1 MITLSPNHSVNEVAS
16 PNFQVVSSQKKFEV
30 TLAHQI
36 AGKNSIHFTHLH
48 LLDGSGDVMVGRCN
62 TNLAH
67 DGAKLRAGEMVQ
79 LHLFTPLTYVMSSG
93 ADQGNLP
100 RAPMVVI
107 HTFSRIGYSPL
118 PQNVSNPITCVKV
131 TESCESTISNDGEFD
146 TLVDYDCTPQQ
157 RYCAK
162 YGLSPIMCVCQ
173 TDPPENINLEV
184 VHEYCWFATKDVADM
199 DNGNKRNMLYWWYMT
214 NIYNIGGRGVT
225 KKPPE
230 CLSSPTRHAYP
241 EKDGKYKGYR
251 KSE

>member
-1 MITLSPNHSVNEVAS
+1 
-16 PNFQVVSSQKKFEV
+16 
-30 TLAHQI
+30 
-36 AGKNSIHFTHLH
+36 
-48 LLDGSGDVMVGRCN
+48 
-62 TNLAH
+62 
-67 DGAKLRAGEMVQ
+67 
-79 LHLFTPLTYVMSSG
+79 MS
-93 ADQGNLP
+93 N
-100 RAPMVVI
+100 R
-107 HTFSRIGYSPL
+107 
-118 PQNVSNPITCVKV
+118 ITCVKV